1 MAKKESTQMQMN
13 EGWCDAVL
21 KVHIC
26 SSTFLFLEGLAEK
39 DG

>member
-21 KVHIC
+21 KVHI
-26 SSTFLFLEGLAEK
+26 FLFLEGLAEK